1 MRLCQIDWNIIVQ
14 IITALF
20 TLIVGFI
27 AIWGDRIRSRYSP
40 LRLKIEPQNLKGE
53 LTTWYNGPNSGKV
66 YYYHL
71 KVVNKSNWQLAKHC
85 RVLLTGMYKKD
96 SKGSSV
102 YTGFN
107 ALHAF
112 EWTPAEDGKEYV
124 DITDSHV
131 FDFGRIYENVN
142 SFKVATRRY
151 PNNFKGILMPN
162 ETIRYCLKIDAV
174 GFRQKKDQIFE
185 VTWNGQW
192 SDDEEIMKN
201 YITIKEVKY

>member
-1 MRLCQIDWNIIVQ
+1 MCQIDWNIVVQ
-14 IITALF
+14 ILTATITL
-20 TLIVGFI
+20 LVGVI
-27 AIWGDRIRSRYSP
+27 AIWGDLIRSKFSP
-40 LRLKIEPQNLKGE
+40 LKLEILTQNLSGE
-53 LTTWYNGPNSGKV
+53 LTTWYNGPNTGKV

-71 KVVNKSNWQLAKHC
+71 KVINKSNWQLAKHC

-96 SKGSSV
+96 SKGLFV
-102 YTGFN
+102 YTEFN
-107 ALHAF
+107 ALHPF
-112 EWTPAEDGKEYV
+112 EWTPAEDDKEYV

-162 ETIRYCLKIDAV
+162 ETIRYCLQIDAV
-174 GFRQKKDQIFE
+174 GFRQKKDHIFE

-192 SDDEEIMKN
+192 SDDEEKMKN
-201 YITIKEVKY
+201 NVKIREV

>member
-1 MRLCQIDWNIIVQ
+1 MSLCQIDWNIVVQ
-14 IITALF
+14 ITTALF
-20 TLIVGFI
+20 TLIVGVI
-27 AIWGDRIRSRYSP
+27 AIWGDFIRSKCSP
-40 LRLKIEPQNLKGE
+40 LKLIIEPQNIKGE
-53 LTTWYNGPNSGKV
+53 LTLAINGPNTAKV

-71 KVVNKSNWQLAKHC
+71 KVVNQSNWQIAKHC

-96 SKGSSV
+96 PNGSFV
-102 YTGFN
+102 YTEFN
-107 ALHAF
+107 ALHPF
-112 EWTPAEDGKEYV
+112 EWTPAEEGHEYV
-124 DITDSHV
+124 DITDTHV

-142 SFKVATRRY
+142 SFNVATRRY

-192 SDDEEIMKN
+192 SDDEEKMKN
-201 YITIKEVKY
+201 NVKIKEVID

>member
-1 MRLCQIDWNIIVQ
+1 MRLCQIDWNIILQ
-14 IITALF
+14 IITALL

-53 LTTWYNGPNSGKV
+53 LTTWYNGPNTGKV

-96 SKGSSV
+96 SKDSFV
-102 YTGFN
+102 YTEFN
-107 ALHAF
+107 ALHPF
-112 EWTPAEDGKEYV
+112 EWTPAEDVKEYV

-162 ETIRYCLKIDAV
+162 EIIRYCLKIDAV
-174 GFRQKKDQIFE
+174 GFRQEKDQIFE

-201 YITIKEVKY
+201 NVKIREV

>member
-1 MRLCQIDWNIIVQ
+1 MCQIDWNIVVQ
-14 IITALF
+14 IITAVI
-20 TLIVGFI
+20 TLIVGVI
-27 AIWGDRIRSRYSP
+27 AIWGDFIRSKFSP
-40 LRLKIEPQNLKGE
+40 LKLEILPQNLSGE

-71 KVVNKSNWQLAKHC
+71 KVKNKSNWQLAKHC

-96 SKGSSV
+96 SQGLFV
-102 YTGFN
+102 HTEFN
-107 ALHAF
+107 ALHPF

-124 DITDSHV
+124 DITDSQV
-131 FDFGRIYENVN
+131 FDFGKIHENTN
-142 SFKVATRRY
+142 SFNVATRRY
-151 PNNFKGILMPN
+151 PNNFKGTLKPN
-162 ETIRYCLKIDAV
+162 DTIRYCLKIDAV

-192 SDDEEIMKN
+192 SDDENIMKN

>member
-1 MRLCQIDWNIIVQ
+1 MTVCQIDWDIVVQ
-14 IITALF
+14 VITAIITL
-20 TLIVGFI
+20 LVGVI
-27 AIWGDRIRSRYSP
+27 AIWGDLIRSKFSP
-40 LRLKIEPQNLKGE
+40 LKLEILPQNLSGE
-53 LTTWYNGPNSGKV
+53 LTTWHNGPNSGKV

-85 RVLLTGMYKKD
+85 RVLLIGMYKKD
-96 SKGSSV
+96 SKGSFV

-124 DITDSHV
+124 DITDSNV
-131 FDFGRIYENVN
+131 FDFGRIHENTN
-142 SFKVATRRY
+142 SFNVAIRRY
-151 PNNFKGILMPN
+151 PNNFKGTLNPN

-192 SDDEEIMKN
+192 SDDEEKMKN
-201 YITIKEVKY
+201 NVKIKEV

>member
-1 MRLCQIDWNIIVQ
+1 MKLCQIDWNIVTQLLIA
-14 IITALF
+14 II
-20 TLIVGFI
+20 TLIVGVI
-27 AIWGDRIRSRYSP
+27 AIWGDFIRNKFSP
-40 LRLKIEPQNLKGE
+40 LKLEISPQNLSGE

-71 KVVNKSNWQLAKHC
+71 KVVNNSNWQLAKHC

-96 SKGSSV
+96 SKGSFV

-107 ALHAF
+107 ALHPF

-124 DITDSHV
+124 DITGSHV

-142 SFKVATRRY
+142 SFSVATRRY

-201 YITIKEVKY
+201 YVTIKEVKY

>member
-1 MRLCQIDWNIIVQ
+1 MRLCQIDWNIILQ
-14 IITALF
+14 IITALL

-40 LRLKIEPQNLKGE
+40 LRLKIEPQNLGGE
-53 LTTWYNGPNSGKV
+53 LTTWHNGPNSGKV

-71 KVVNKSNWQLAKHC
+71 KVINKSNWQLAKHC

-96 SKGSSV
+96 SKGLFV
-102 YTGFN
+102 YTEFN
-107 ALHAF
+107 ALHPF
-112 EWTPAEDGKEYV
+112 EWTPAEDGNEYV

-142 SFKVATRRY
+142 SFKVAIRRY

-201 YITIKEVKY
+201 NVKIREVKD